1 MAKRKLVFVELEDVK
16 YSIQKDINYQKRQA
30 EKLAEA
36 NNPVSQRSNRRR
48 EILKM
53 KSDVDS
59 TVKKMYEETA
69 KSMRTKIFNNIKL
82 DLADMV
88 RQDKVITTREIGEVI
103 KEHATVLES
112 FRDCCSKYTVR
123 QGYCTQYESL
133 FIDLINLDVRFLAFA
148 PSEVFDTNNIKL
160 RIRDLTDLGIDEFTE
175 IVNSISPAV
184 KKSEGFKK
192 HYLKTFQS
200 AKDQLFDSKSL

>member
-1 MAKRKLVFVELEDVK
+1 MGTRKHKIIEVELVK
-16 YSIQKDINYQKRQA
+16 QSVDEIINRKRREEEIREQ
-30 EKLAEA
+30 ES
-36 NNPVSQRSNRRR
+36 NPTVQRNNRRR

-69 KSMRTKIFNNIKL
+69 KSMRTKIFDNIKL

-88 RQDKVITTREIGEVI
+88 RQDQVITTREIGEVI
-103 KEHATVLES
+103 KEHTTVLES

-148 PSEVFDTNNIKL
+148 PSEVLSTNNIKL
-160 RIRDLTDLGIDEFTE
+160 RIRDLTNLGIDEFTE

-200 AKDQLFDSKSL
+200 AKDELFDSKSL